1 MGLPHV
7 TLDVRAGF
15 RDAVVQD
22 FVDEL
27 GAGRTPNPCVRCN
40 GLVRFDAMLE
50 LADRLGAARLA
61 TGHYARIHRDLQG
74 PLVSAAA
81 DPGKDQAYMLA
92 RLDPRHL
99 DRLWFPLGEFEKPH
113 VRELARAAALPVA
126 ERPESQ
132 DLCFLAGTH
141 AEEFVSRHGR
151 PGRAG
156 EIVDLDGRVLGEH
169 EGQDRFTVGQRRGI
183 GVAAAEPLYVL
194 RKDAASGR
202 VTVGPREALA
212 TRAVSVAGAML
223 YRDASEVDRVKL
235 RYRSAPVACRVA
247 APVGAG
253 RHRTLQIDLDE
264 PVLGVAPG
272 QTACLIRG
280 DAVIGFATIAPAA
293 RQGPAPSPEMELTYA
308 S

>member
-1 MGLPHV
+1 
-7 TLDVRAGF
+7 
-15 RDAVVQD
+15 
-22 FVDEL
+22 
-27 GAGRTPNPCVRCN
+27 
-40 GLVRFDAMLE
+40 
-50 LADRLGAARLA
+50 
-61 TGHYARIHRDLQG
+61 
-74 PLVSAAA
+74 
-81 DPGKDQAYMLA
+81 MLA
-92 RLDPRHL
+92 RIRPDELE
-99 DRLWFPLGEFEKPH
+99 RLWFPLGDLEKPH
-113 VRELARAAALPVA
+113 VRELARAASLPVA

-132 DLCFLAGTH
+132 DLCFLAGTQ

-169 EGQDRFTVGQRRGI
+169 EGQDRFTVGQRRGL

-247 APVGAG
+247 EPVAAG
-253 RHRTLQIDLDE
+253 RHRTLRIDLDE
-264 PVLGVAPG
+264 WVLGVAPG
-272 QTACLIRG
+272 QTACFMRG

-293 RQGPAPSPEMELTYA
+293 RQGLAPRPEMELTYA